1 MCVFERFCSGH
12 LCGNNGSV
20 STTGTIDITMP
31 RGPVILEP
39 SWYEEVMNA
48 GLVQRFVSMVL
59 SFMKCPSCHNRL
71 YADVVFD
78 ERISYS

>member
-1 MCVFERFCSGH
+1 
-12 LCGNNGSV
+12 
-20 STTGTIDITMP
+20 MP

-78 ERISYS
+78 ERISYSWLHMVSKIKRFICTGFVRLTLK